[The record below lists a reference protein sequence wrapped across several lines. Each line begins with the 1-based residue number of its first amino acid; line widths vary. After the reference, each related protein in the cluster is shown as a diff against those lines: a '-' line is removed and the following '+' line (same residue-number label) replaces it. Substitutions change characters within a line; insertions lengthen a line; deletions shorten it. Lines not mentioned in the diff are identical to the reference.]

1 MFMNLLLY
9 VSHLLVLNN
18 YLITMLIMHSG
29 VIIIISSQS
38 I

>member
-1 MFMNLLLY
+1 MNLLLY

-18 YLITMLIMHSG
+18 YLIMMLIMHSD
-29 VIIIISSQS
+29 VIVIISSQS